1 MNTFSPTVPGY
12 NPLAHG
18 LVQVQNVKRI
28 RPRKASRKHK
38 HRIWDTFVA
47 REQDDAVLAR
57 LLLDRGALVDLEC
70 AVPVDK
76 TLVKRHERAVVT
88 PSRRRHQRCVRD
100 GKLDRIRVV
109 LVCVERAQERARK
122 DTGGGQTEYQLDVRR
137 RAV

>member
-76 TLVKRHERAVVT
+76 TLVKRHERAVL
-88 PSRRRHQRCVRD
+88 RREGAIDGVRD
-100 GKLDRIRVV
+100 GKKLDRIRVV
-109 LVCVERAQERARK
+109 LVCVEHAQERARK